1 MPTCLSCGANLSPE
15 WKYCIYC
22 GAIAATVSPKRRRE
36 RADEGGFGLTIPPAI
51 RPDVVDAARA
61 TRLDIP
67 LLVGVVLGLAGT
79 ALIVYLAILLFG
91 PK

>member
-1 MPTCLSCGANLSPE
+1 MPTCLSCGANLAPE

-22 GAIAATVSPKRRRE
+22 GAVAATVSPRRRSG
-36 RADEGGFGLTIPPAI
+36 RDDNGITIPPAI
-51 RPDVVDAARA
+51 RPEATTTMGRK
-61 TRLDIP
+61 TRLDVP

-79 ALIVYLAILLFG
+79 VLIVYMAILLFG

>member
-22 GAIAATVSPKRRRE
+22 GAVAATVSPRRRSG
-36 RADEGGFGLTIPPAI
+36 RDDSGITIPPAI
-51 RPDVVDAARA
+51 RPEAVAGGT

-67 LLVGVVLGLAGT
+67 LLIGVVLGLAGT
-79 ALIVYLAILLFG
+79 ALIVYMAILLFG

>member
-22 GAIAATVSPKRRRE
+22 GAVAATVSPRRRSG
-36 RADEGGFGLTIPPAI
+36 RDDSGVTIPPAI
-51 RPDVVDAARA
+51 RPEALAGRG

-67 LLVGVVLGLAGT
+67 LLIGVVLGLAGT
-79 ALIVYLAILLFG
+79 ALIVYMAILLFG

>member
-22 GAIAATVSPKRRRE
+22 GAVAATVSPRRRSG
-36 RADEGGFGLTIPPAI
+36 RDDNGITIPPAI
-51 RPDVVDAARA
+51 RPEALAGRA

-67 LLVGVVLGLAGT
+67 LLIGIVLGLAGT
-79 ALIVYLAILLFG
+79 VLIVYMAILLFG